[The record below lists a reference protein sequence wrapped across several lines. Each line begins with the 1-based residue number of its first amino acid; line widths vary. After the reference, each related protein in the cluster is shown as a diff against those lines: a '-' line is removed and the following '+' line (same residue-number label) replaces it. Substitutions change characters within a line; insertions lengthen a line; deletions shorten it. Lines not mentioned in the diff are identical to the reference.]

1 MAVYETMGQG
11 EKVVAFPFPLIMPDG
26 RSNSGGEQP
35 AVYHWH
41 VMQKI
46 LVTGAAGFIGSWITE
61 VLIQRGANVCGLDN
75 FETGKQENL
84 AHIAGKFQF
93 IDCDLRDAE
102 AAARACDGVEV
113 VFHQAA
119 RPSVPRSVKDPRTS
133 HTANLDGTFN
143 LLEGAR
149 AAGVKRI
156 IYAASSSAYGNQPG
170 FPRRETMVPM
180 PIAPYPVQK
189 LAGEFYMKSY
199 WQVYGIE
206 TVCLRYFNIFGP
218 RQVPDSPYSG
228 VMAKF
233 ALQMLRSERPTI
245 NGDGEQGRDFTY
257 VENAV
262 SANLL
267 AMEAPAEKVAGRVF
281 NVACG
286 QRHTLNETYRI
297 MADLLDFKESPIYG
311 PPRTGDIANSLA
323 DISAAREAFGYEPT
337 ISFEEGLRRTV
348 AWYREQYVSAVI

>member
-1 MAVYETMGQG
+1 MA
-11 EKVVAFPFPLIMPDG
+11 
-26 RSNSGGEQP
+26 R
-35 AVYHWH
+35 
-41 VMQKI
+41 I
-46 LVTGAAGFIGSWITE
+46 LVTGCAGFIGSWILET
-61 VLIQRGANVCGLDN
+61 LIARDAIVCGLDN
-75 FETGKQENL
+75 YETGLRDNL
-84 AHIAGKFQF
+84 AHLAGRFPF
-93 IDCDLRDAE
+93 IECDLRDAD
-102 AAARACDGVEV
+102 ATARACEGVDIIL
-113 VFHQAA
+113 HQAA
-119 RPSVPRSVKDPRTS
+119 RPSVPRSVQDPRTS

-156 IYAASSSAYGNQPG
+156 VYAASSSAYGNQPG

-233 ALQMLRSERPTI
+233 TLQMMRGERPTI
-245 NGDGEQGRDFTY
+245 HGDGEQGRDFTY

-267 AMEAPAEKVAGRVF
+267 AMEAPAENVAGRVF

-286 QRHTLNETYRI
+286 QRHTLNETFRVL
-297 MADLLDFKESPIYG
+297 ADLLDFREEPIYG
-311 PPRTGDIANSLA
+311 PPRASDISNSLA
-323 DISAAREAFGYEPT
+323 DISAAREAFGYDPRVG
-337 ISFEEGLRRTV
+337 FEEGLRRTV
-348 AWYREQYVSAVI
+348 AWYREQYKPVA

>member
-1 MAVYETMGQG
+1 
-11 EKVVAFPFPLIMPDG
+11 MP
-26 RSNSGGEQP
+26 R
-35 AVYHWH
+35 
-41 VMQKI
+41 I
-46 LVTGAAGFIGSWITE
+46 LVTGCAGFIGSWILET
-61 VLIQRGANVCGLDN
+61 LLARNANVCGLDN
-75 FETGKQENL
+75 FETGKRDNIAHL
-84 AHIAGKFQF
+84 ADRFPF
-93 IDCDLRDAE
+93 IDCDLRDAD
-102 AAARACDGVEV
+102 ATARACEGVDIIL
-113 VFHQAA
+113 HQAA

-156 IYAASSSAYGNQPG
+156 VYAASSSAYGNQPG

-233 ALQMLRSERPTI
+233 TLQMMRGERPTI
-245 NGDGEQGRDFTY
+245 HGDGEQGRDFTY
-257 VENAV
+257 IENAV

-267 AMEAPAEKVAGRVF
+267 AMEAPAEKIAGRVF

-286 QRHTLNETYRI
+286 QRHTLNETFRVL
-297 MADLLDFKESPIYG
+297 AGLLDFRDEPIYG
-311 PPRTGDIANSLA
+311 PPRAGDISDSLA
-323 DISAAREAFGYEPT
+323 DISAAREAFGYEPR
-337 ISFEEGLRRTV
+337 IGFEEGLRRTV
-348 AWYREQYVSAVI
+348 AWYKEQYDTKPVAGAQ

>member
-1 MAVYETMGQG
+1 MKA
-11 EKVVAFPFPLIMPDG
+11 MP
-26 RSNSGGEQP
+26 R
-35 AVYHWH
+35 Y
-41 VMQKI
+41 
-46 LVTGAAGFIGSWITE
+46 LVTGCAGFIGSWITQTLVE
-61 VLIQRGANVCGLDN
+61 RGATVRGLDN
-75 FETGKQENL
+75 FETGNRDNF
-84 AHIAGKFQF
+84 AHLAGKFDF
-93 IDCDLRDAE
+93 VECDLRDAE
-102 AAARACDGVEV
+102 GVARACEGIDFI
-113 VFHQAA
+113 FHQGA

-149 AAGVKRI
+149 AARVKRI

-170 FPRRETMVPM
+170 FPRVETMVPM

-233 ALQMLRSERPTI
+233 TLQMMRGERPTI
-245 NGDGEQGRDFTY
+245 FGDGEQGRDFTY
-257 VENAV
+257 VGNAV

-267 AMEAPAEKVAGRVF
+267 ALEAPAEKVAGRVF

-286 QRHTLNETYRI
+286 ERHTLNKTFRVLAE
-297 MADLLDFKESPIYG
+297 LLDFKEQPIYG
-311 PPRTGDIANSLA
+311 PERTGDIQNSLA
-323 DISAAREAFGYEPT
+323 DISAAREAFGYEPE
-337 ISFEEGLRRTV
+337 IGFEEGLRRTV
-348 AWYREQYVSAVI
+348 AWYREQYASATV

>member
-1 MAVYETMGQG
+1 MARY
-11 EKVVAFPFPLIMPDG
+11 
-26 RSNSGGEQP
+26 
-35 AVYHWH
+35 
-41 VMQKI
+41 
-46 LVTGAAGFIGSWITE
+46 LVTGCAGFIGSWLTE
-61 VLIQRGANVCGLDN
+61 ALVERGEKVRGLDN
-75 FETGKQENL
+75 FETGNRENL
-84 AHIAGKFQF
+84 AHLRDRFEF
-93 IDCDLRDAE
+93 VECDLRDAE
-102 AAARACDGVEV
+102 ATARACEGVDYI
-113 VFHQAA
+113 FHEAA

-156 IYAASSSAYGNQPG
+156 VYAASSSAYGNQPG
-170 FPRRETMVPM
+170 FPRVETMMPM

-228 VMAKF
+228 VMARF
-233 ALQMLRSERPTI
+233 TLQMMRGERPTM

-267 AMEAPAEKVAGRVF
+267 ALEAPAEKVAGRVF

-286 QRHTLNETYRI
+286 ERHTLNETFRVL
-297 MADLLDFKESPIYG
+297 AELLDFKELPVYG
-311 PPRTGDIANSLA
+311 PPRAGDIQNSLA
-323 DISAAREAFGYEPT
+323 DISAAREAFGYAVKVG
-337 ISFEEGLRRTV
+337 FEEGLRRTV
-348 AWYREQYVSAVI
+348 AWYRERYSE